1 MKNRKIFKTL
11 IFSIIAILTLLALT
25 GCNNNKEQNKLN
37 ITTLSKVEF
46 NENECLAIGYILGE
60 DLEEFNKKYF
70 NSTENLKVYDFRSKI
85 SKDIEAGDRFILIP
99 KSEDVK
105 ISIYRCLFTEEGKL
119 ELDSLLLNNYNE
131 PLILLD
137 DYTEYIPRLC
147 VKVKYNDLE
156 EQFYIQFSGEDGKLV
171 LTEVEDFIKDI
182 SIYK

>member
-1 MKNRKIFKTL
+1 MKKTNYFTL
-11 IFSIIAILTLLALT
+11 GLCALLALT

-46 NENECLAIGYILGE
+46 NENECLAIGYILDE
-60 DLEEFNKKYF
+60 DLEEFNEKYF
-70 NSTENLKVYDFRSKI
+70 NSTENLKVYDFRSEI
-85 SKDIEAGDRFILIP
+85 SKDIESGDRFILIP

-119 ELDSLLLNNYNE
+119 ELDSLLLNNYNQ

-147 VKVKYNDLE
+147 VKVKYNEPKQETKPIVNETLAKMKKLIIIE
-156 EQFYIQFSGEDGKLV
+156 EESL
-171 LTEVEDFIKDI
+171 I
-182 SIYK
+182 SINKYFYK